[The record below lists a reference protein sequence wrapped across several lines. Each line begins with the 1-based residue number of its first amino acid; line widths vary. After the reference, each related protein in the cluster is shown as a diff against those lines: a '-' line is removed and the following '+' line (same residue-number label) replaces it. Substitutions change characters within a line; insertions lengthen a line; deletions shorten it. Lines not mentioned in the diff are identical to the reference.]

1 MLSKTWNTF
10 IIGFVVWLLFGFFL
24 LIINV
29 GGILDTNEPSQ
40 IIWMTV
46 IWVLPVFLIYC
57 VITVIDVI
65 IALEDKVR
73 KKTDEINFL
82 KNQTTQPK
90 KIAPH
95 VQRPVQTGNISS
107 APNYPDLYKSK
118 VETIDKNLGW
128 LHLKGSAIGF
138 NKPELQDAH
147 EFIVFDDTVVLIV
160 ADGAGS
166 KKLSKKGADYCVKTI
181 KDKLDLDRKNLL
193 QVSAKEWELYSANLI
208 FSVAQ
213 ELEELAKKEGVLI
226 SELGSTCIIVYA
238 SDKFTACSHVGD
250 GRAGYLDEDGIWKS
264 LMTPFKGSEA
274 NSTVFMTSLTSQNK
288 DKYIQTSV
296 VEKRVRAVVALS
308 DGPESVCWNVSTKD
322 KSGTKIIDPNI
333 PSGTFFEKISN
344 QLIAASRSSVSQ
356 DELDK
361 LWDSFL
367 KDGNAQLAAQVD
379 DKTIVF
385 ALRG

>member
-1 MLSKTWNTF
+1 MFAKSWKIF
-10 IIGFVVWLLFGFFL
+10 FSVSAVWLLFGLLLL
-24 LIINV
+24 LINPT
-29 GGILDTNEPSQ
+29 GILDEYDSGQ
-40 IIWMTV
+40 VVMFIAIW
-46 IWVLPVFLIYC
+46 ILPVFFVFC
-57 VITVIDVI
+57 VITVMEQIRI
-65 IALEDKVR
+65 LEDKVR

-82 KNQTTQPK
+82 KNQTLQPK
-90 KIAPH
+90 KIAPL
-95 VQRPVQTGNISS
+95 VQRPIQTGNIST
-107 APNYPDLYKSK
+107 APNYPELYKST
-118 VETIDKNLGW
+118 VEAIDKNLGW

-138 NKPELQDAH
+138 NKPELQDSH
-147 EFIVFDDTVVLIV
+147 GFIVYEDAAVLIV

-181 KDKLDLDRKNLL
+181 KEKLDLDCKNLL
-193 QVSAKEWELYSANLI
+193 QINAKEWGLYSANLI

-213 ELEELAKKEGVLI
+213 ELEEFAKKEGVQI

-238 SDKFTACSHVGD
+238 SDKFTACTHVGD

-274 NSTVFMTSLTSQNK
+274 NSTVFMTSLTPQNK
-288 DKYIQTSV
+288 DKYIQTCI

-344 QLIAASRSSVSQ
+344 QLISASRSNVSQ

-367 KDGNAQLAAQVD
+367 KAGNAELAAQVD